1 MDNQGKTDK
10 QIRDSEVA
18 AGIAIVGIVWIIGYL
33 IIFSQKKQFQKSS
46 TTQTQQLI
54 RIYDYE

>member
-10 QIRDSEVA
+10 QIRDSEAA

-33 IIFSQKKQFQKSS
+33 IIFS
-46 TTQTQQLI
+46 
-54 RIYDYE
+54 

>member
-18 AGIAIVGIVWIIGYL
+18 AGIAIAIVFWIIGYL
-33 IIFSQKKQFQKSS
+33 IIFS
-46 TTQTQQLI
+46 
-54 RIYDYE
+54 